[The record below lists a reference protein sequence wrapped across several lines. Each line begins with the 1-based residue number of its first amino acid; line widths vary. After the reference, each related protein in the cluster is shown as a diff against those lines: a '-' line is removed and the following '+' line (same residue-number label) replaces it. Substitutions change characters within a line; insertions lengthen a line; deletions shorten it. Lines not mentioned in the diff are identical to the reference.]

1 MKVKNLILGIGI
13 FVVYMLALVYGIE
26 AFYSSPQYDDF
37 CSRGIYERPVPAIVR
52 DTKDPVCNVSNEIQN
67 QIDECYNEK
76 GFLENTYNE
85 KGCVES
91 VECNFCNLEYENYR
105 TKHDKN
111 VFVIALVV
119 GILTLLVGYLVLSV
133 EPVGSAL
140 IASGIGS
147 IFYGSV
153 RNWQNLTDVWR
164 FLLLFLAL
172 VLLIWIALRLN
183 VVVGKSVKKK
193 R

>member
-1 MKVKNLILGIGI
+1 
-13 FVVYMLALVYGIE
+13 MLAFVYCIE
-26 AFYSSPQYDDF
+26 AFYNSPQYDDF
-37 CSRGIYERPVPAIVR
+37 CSRGMYERPVPAIIR
-52 DTKDPVCNVSNEIQN
+52 DTKDPVCNVSNEIQK
-67 QIDECYNEK
+67 QIDECYNKK
-76 GFLENTYNE
+76 GFPENSYDE
-85 KGCVES
+85 KGCITS
-91 VECNFCNLEYENYR
+91 IECNFCNLEYENYR
-105 TKHDKN
+105 NRYDKT

-119 GILTLLVGYLVLSV
+119 GILTLLVGYLILSV

-183 VVVGKSVKKK
+183 RVVRANVKKK
-193 R
+193 RR